1 MRVTL
6 SGNETILIGKLERQP
21 RTRNLA
27 VNSLP
32 SLPVLYCL
40 HLWAYVYHLHTFS
53 PLTHT
58 DTSFTMSSTMADK
71 LERLFGKKFGAA
83 RDAQS
88 ASRPSS
94 PSAASSIF
102 ASRKGSLAS
111 STPRSSAMPMSLED
125 MHFPQPSFIRP
136 KVAKMVPRED
146 HGSVLAQRPLT
157 AGRSMSVPHAQ
168 LVSSPAPATSAAP
181 GSLRVIAPA
190 SLSARGGATL
200 ARSPLGPPVS
210 LSTTQARSMSVT
222 TSRGP
227 VDSRRSSFTTNNSSA
242 TLSSGCSTISSCNSS
257 TGNRHSYVEAFPE
270 ISDSTPRT
278 ASENKVLANINL
290 TSQRLPKRS
299 SSLLQRR
306 DLSLAPLSSFDD
318 FQIGQVKRDSVTIT
332 INSGE
337 ISPATILQAT
347 PVTNTDSSAPKNTQP
362 ELKILGEDDLNDLHG
377 LPELNVKSTEAAETP
392 LIRRDSICAP
402 IALPQSR
409 PTSPVV
415 SPSRRRGR
423 LSRRPMSL
431 RYKRHLPNEPTP
443 SSPSSVLMEP
453 NLGDFL
459 SLSDDDIAED
469 VPASEKKGDKVSKN
483 AIQNKPLPPSP
494 STSKT
499 PGSPTT
505 SPTRR
510 RVLHAPSLPPS
521 FQAPSPSFL
530 ALLPG
535 MPTSAGGRPR
545 TPAGDSRMAAA
556 FEIASIASRYQFDL
570 AYIATIWPKNMAY
583 LKSSAVS
590 VASAA
595 AMQSIGWPSSPSAPP
610 AMKLITR
617 SSSQT
622 SRVSGRTRGSHM
634 GHMSQNSCSSTTS
647 SMNNHGSF
655 APVAPRQSK
664 LDAQFL
670 AAFGLATVKTPYTL
684 SAPMHSKILN
694 AEQQWTEFS
703 GPDFKPQEFSQG
715 FGCAFHQGHAPVM
728 TTFSQ
733 QRYERRPSTAD
744 DCDADTEQDY
754 SPTGRATTRPARR
767 GSRKNSVSSVSVSTA
782 NNRGIVFVAYRRKE
796 VADERAAR
804 GQTDDLEALHRDI
817 EALVQKIYDAHVQQ
831 NQAESQKPK
840 PEVEDVV
847 AASLSSLGPS
857 TYIRQSRFLTVKATF

>member
-1 MRVTL
+1 M
-6 SGNETILIGKLERQP
+6 S
-21 RTRNLA
+21 
-27 VNSLP
+27 S
-32 SLPVLYCL
+32 
-40 HLWAYVYHLHTFS
+40 
-53 PLTHT
+53 
-58 DTSFTMSSTMADK
+58 TMSSTMADK
-71 LERLFGKKFGAA
+71 LERLFGKKFGVA

-88 ASRPSS
+88 SSRPNS
-94 PSAASSIF
+94 PYTSSSIF
-102 ASRKGSLAS
+102 ASRKV
-111 STPRSSAMPMSLED
+111 PRSPAKPVSLED

-146 HGSVLAQRPLT
+146 HGSVPVQRPRT

-168 LVSSPAPATSAAP
+168 PASSPPPAASSASAAP

-190 SLSARGGATL
+190 GLSARGGATS

-210 LSTTQARSMSVT
+210 LSTTQARSMSAT

-227 VDSRRSSFTTNNSSA
+227 LDSRRSSFNTNNSSA
-242 TLSSGCSTISSCNSS
+242 TLSSCCSTISSCNSS
-257 TGNRHSYVEAFPE
+257 AGTRHSYAEAFPE
-270 ISDSTPRT
+270 TSDSAPRIVPDG
-278 ASENKVLANINL
+278 KVLANINL
-290 TSQRLPKRS
+290 SSQRLPKRS

-306 DLSLAPLSSFDD
+306 DLLLAPLTSLDN
-318 FQIGQVKRDSVTIT
+318 FQIGPLKCDSVPIT

-337 ISPATILQAT
+337 VSPATILQAT
-347 PVTNTDSSAPKNTQP
+347 PVSNTDPSLPKNTQP
-362 ELKILGEDDLNDLHG
+362 ELKILGVDDLNDLHE
-377 LPELNVKSTEAAETP
+377 LPALNIKSTEAH
-392 LIRRDSICAP
+392 RDSICAP

-409 PTSPVV
+409 PASPAV

-423 LSRRPMSL
+423 PSRRPMSL

-443 SSPSSVLMEP
+443 SSPNSVLMEP

-469 VPASEKKGDKVSKN
+469 VPAPEKKVDKVSKN

-494 STSKT
+494 SRT
-499 PGSPTT
+499 PVSPAP

-521 FQAPSPSFL
+521 FQAPPPSFL

-535 MPTSAGGRPR
+535 MPTAAGGRPR
-545 TPAGDSRMAAA
+545 SPAGDARMAAA

-595 AMQSIGWPSSPSAPP
+595 AMQSIGWPSSPSSPP
-610 AMKLITR
+610 AMKLIARTN
-617 SSSQT
+617 SQT
-622 SRVSGRTRGSHM
+622 SRVSSRTRA
-634 GHMSQNSCSSTTS
+634 GHVSQTSFSSTTS

-655 APVAPRQSK
+655 APVAPRQCK

-694 AEQQWTEFS
+694 ADQQWIEFS
-703 GPDFKPQEFSQG
+703 GPDFKAQEFSQG

-754 SPTGRATTRPARR
+754 SSNGRAPSRPTRR
-767 GSRKNSVSSVSVSTA
+767 GSRKNSTSSASVSTA

-804 GQTDDLEALHRDI
+804 GQADDLEALYRDV
-817 EALVQKIYDAHVQQ
+817 ECLVQKIHDAHVKQ
-831 NQAESQKPK
+831 NQAEAQTPK

-847 AASLSSLGPS
+847 AASLSSLSPS
-857 TYIRQSRFLTVKATF
+857 AYKRQSRFLATKATFSARQHAS